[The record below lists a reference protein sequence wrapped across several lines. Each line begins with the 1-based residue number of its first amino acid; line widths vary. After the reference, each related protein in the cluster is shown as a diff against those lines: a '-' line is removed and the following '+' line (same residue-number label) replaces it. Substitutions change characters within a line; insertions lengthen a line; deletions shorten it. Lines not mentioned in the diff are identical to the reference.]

1 MFNFKLKAELQ
12 ACQMQLAQAQAFI
25 DAVKVG
31 VATISFTPSGEILEA
46 NPLFLN
52 VVGYSEQEVIGK
64 HHRIFCDA
72 HYAQSSSYAQFW
84 EQLRQGHSHSGIY
97 QRIDKHG
104 RELWLEATYFPV
116 KLDGKVLRVVK
127 IASDITESY
136 QQLSRQKAII
146 SALDRALAIIE
157 FTPKGEIVTA
167 NQNFLSCVG
176 YSLSQLKGQHH
187 RLFCDESFYREQPH
201 FWDDLAHGQL
211 KSGLFS
217 RRDSHGNEIW
227 LEATYNPIK
236 DESGKVVKVIKFA
249 SEVTERIKRAQAV
262 SEAANIAQTISQE
275 TTRFAETGSELLAA
289 SVAISSAISE
299 QVSRTSGLIGQ
310 LNEQSKSIEAIVSTI
325 SSIAE
330 QTNLLAL
337 NAAIEAARAGDQ
349 GRGFAVVAD
358 EVRQLAARTSL
369 STGEIASVVQ
379 KNRELT
385 AQITGNINEV
395 ATSAQRGKEQIGE
408 VSGVMSQIEQGAI
421 NVTETV
427 SNLAIGS

>member
-46 NPLFLN
+46 NPLFLS
-52 VVGYSEQEVIGK
+52 VVGYSEQDVIGK

-97 QRIDKHG
+97 QRIDKNG

-116 KLDGKVLRVVK
+116 KVEGKVVRVVK

-227 LEATYNPIK
+227 LEATYNAIK

-299 QVSRTSGLIGQ
+299 QVGHTSGLIGQ

-408 VSGVMSQIEQGAI
+408 VSGVMAQIELGAI

>member
-46 NPLFLN
+46 NPLFLS

-104 RELWLEATYFPV
+104 RELWLEATYFPIKV
-116 KLDGKVLRVVK
+116 EGKVVRVVK

-408 VSGVMSQIEQGAI
+408 VSGVMAQIEQGAI